1 MTDAE
6 KMLQTMIM
14 LAEEN
19 KENQQNQYNE
29 SAIQL
34 RMLYDSYTNAG
45 FSPKMA
51 FELVKTVLSA
61 TIQSI
66 GKK

>member
-6 KMLQTMIM
+6 KMLQTMMM

-29 SAIQL
+29 SARQL
-34 RMLYDSYTNAG
+34 RMLYDSYISAG
-45 FSPKMA
+45 FSNKMA
-51 FELVKTVLSA
+51 FELVKTFLSA
-61 TIQSI
+61 TIQGI
-66 GKK
+66 VKK